1 MSTSAKTFIA
11 MIRKLT
17 AKVEAIRADQS
28 GVSAIEFAFFV
39 GLLVFGMLNVADV
52 SIYIYKRMQVENA
65 AEMGAQAAWKACD
78 PSKGYLPATTNC
90 PGLMTA
96 VQNAVQSTSL
106 GTQVSLQSGYP
117 AEGYYC
123 IDSSNALQYVSDTS
137 TKPGD
142 CSAVGT
148 PALKPADYIKI
159 ATTFSYTPLFSGIT
173 VASAFAG
180 QITDTAF
187 MRLD

>member
-1 MSTSAKTFIA
+1 MSTSGKTFIA

-39 GLLVFGMLNVADV
+39 GLLVFGLLNAADV

-65 AEMGAQAAWKACD
+65 TEMGAQAAWQACD
-78 PSKGYLPATTNC
+78 LNHLPATTNC
-90 PGLMTA
+90 PGLATA
-96 VQNAVQSTSL
+96 VQNAIQSTSL

-123 IDSSNALQYVSDTS
+123 VDSSGALVYVSDTS
-137 TKPGD
+137 TKPLD
-142 CSAVGT
+142 CTAAGT
-148 PALKPADYIKI
+148 STLQPADYVKV

-173 VASAFAG
+173 VASAFG
-180 QITDTAF
+180 TQITDTAL